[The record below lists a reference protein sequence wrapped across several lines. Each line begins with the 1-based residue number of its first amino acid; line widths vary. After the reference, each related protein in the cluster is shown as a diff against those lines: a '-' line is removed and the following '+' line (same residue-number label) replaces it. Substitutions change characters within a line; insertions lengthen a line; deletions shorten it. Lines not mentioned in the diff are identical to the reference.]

1 MQRITRDVYKQLHT
15 NKLDNLEKTDK
26 FLETYNQPRLNHK
39 KIENLNR
46 PIMTREIES
55 VVKNLP
61 TKKIPELDGFT
72 GEFYQMFKEL
82 MQILLKFF
90 PKIEEEET
98 SKHILWGQ
106 YYPCQMPEKDTTRKK
121 IIGQYP

>member
-1 MQRITRDVYKQLHT
+1 M
-15 NKLDNLEKTDK
+15 NK
-26 FLETYNQPRLNHK
+26 FLETYHLPRQKHEE
-39 KIENLNR
+39 IENLNR

-98 SKHILWGQ
+98 SKHIL
-106 YYPCQMPEKDTTRKK
+106 
-121 IIGQYP
+121 